1 MESVVHAYLRH
12 PDGSLWA
19 HQIQSYEHFMKEGLS
34 QIIHY
39 RPTIVVNSTSTARS
53 IEIKFGRVTI
63 LDPCVREQDG
73 QTRKLTPIEARTRK
87 MTYQVGVA
95 ADVHQKITDADGNV
109 VSEHTFREVPLL
121 KMPCMVNS
129 CFCADYENPLRDNIS
144 GYFIINGNE
153 KTCQSQIK
161 LRVNCP
167 FLHKHSTNGYYCE
180 VRSCNEEIWRSTIS
194 LRLLV
199 RAPSNKCG
207 MCVTVPAFTDEV
219 PLVVVLGILARDLVG
234 SKEELYE
241 LCHHHIE
248 RWTRRKTSD
257 VVQHGIIAARIGA
270 MLHDQQFE
278 CVAATPTSTFGEN
291 VLNHAANELTKERT
305 PERRMQVA
313 IRALC
318 IDLLPHLGTLDDGP
332 TRARKYTFVCMM
344 ASQALIAFCSPR
356 GSPAGVDDRD
366 HWRHKRIDSS
376 GALIA
381 MLFRQLWRNNIRS
394 FEMQLKKAIEGHSNI
409 RSIDY
414 LNARKLEVGVKYHFS
429 TGVWSVMRGVD
440 PSACSGVCQ
449 AITRMSRIA
458 AISSLRRINCPVNRH
473 GKTSMPRMLHRSD
486 FGHVCATETPEGSA
500 CGLILN
506 LPLVAHCRIGSITKN
521 VLRLIQIESLLGQV
535 DDPIIDMITTQDALD
550 ALTVIASGF
559 IAGTLPGKH
568 ALEVR
573 ETLREARHHDILP
586 RDCSIV
592 ADELSNTIF
601 INCDAGA
608 ILRPIFRIDRV
619 HRVTDLL
626 RSSDTVLDWED
637 VWRLGV
643 TEFIDQEESDKH
655 CVIATSLDEVR
666 SGHTHVEILASATM
680 LGVAASLI
688 PFSNHNQSPRNIY
701 QAAMGKQAVCCDNGG
716 VGVQKF
722 DAHKY
727 ALWYGQR
734 SLSETNMSKILGS
747 LSYIPEPS
755 TTEMCVMI
763 ASWSG
768 YNQEDA
774 IIVKKEAIERGAGVI
789 STFRVYSDE
798 LNSKGNDDEMFCIVE
813 GAAGMK
819 RADYS
824 KLQSDGCPAIGS
836 QLEAGD
842 VIIGKTSQTVQL
854 GPDGRHVPLKFCRS
868 TLVRDSCV
876 VDSVYWTC
884 SKDGKRQVKV
894 RVRTVRRPGIG
905 DKFASRCAQKGTIG
919 YVVPTEDL
927 PFNRDG
933 ISPDI
938 IINPHAFISRMTI
951 GMFIE
956 SLAGKAAALDGKFVD
971 ASPFTPGNA
980 VGHAETV
987 LCDNGFMPSGEEVFY
1002 DGRTGQ
1008 QMRSTM
1014 FMGICSY
1021 QRLKHLVSE
1030 KVHSRTKGSYHI
1042 LTGQP
1047 LEGRGKN
1054 GGLRIGEMEKDCFI
1068 SYGASAVI
1076 SDRMLDQSDCTTVT
1090 ICNRCGLPADQTHS
1104 DHFAHGKRGQQA
1116 YCRNCEDGAH
1126 CVEIRTPCANKLFHQ
1141 ELMSMNTAIKVT
1153 ASAMENMTIEPPAGD
1168 IV

>member
-1 MESVVHAYLRH
+1 MERVIHAYLRH

-19 HQIQSYEHFMKEGLS
+19 HQTQSYEQFMKEGLA

-39 RPTIVVNSTSTARS
+39 RSTIVASSSSRS

-73 QTRKLTPIEARTRK
+73 QTRKLTPLEARTRK
-87 MTYQVGVA
+87 MTYQVGVTV
-95 ADVHQKITDADGNV
+95 DVHQKITTADGNV
-109 VSEHTFREVPLL
+109 VSEHTFREVPIL

-129 CFCADYENPLRDNIS
+129 CFCTDYENPQRDSIS

-167 FLHKHSTNGYYCE
+167 FLHKHATNGYYCE
-180 VRSCNEEIWRSTIS
+180 VRSCNEELWRSTIS

-199 RAPSNKCG
+199 RAPTNKCG

-219 PLVVVLGILARDLVG
+219 PLVVLLGILARDCVS
-234 SKEELYE
+234 SKEELYN
-241 LCHHHIE
+241 LCDQHIS
-248 RWTRRKTSD
+248 RWTRRKTKD
-257 VVQHGIIAARIGA
+257 AAQHAVVAARINA
-270 MLHDQQFE
+270 MLHDHRIE
-278 CVAATPTSTFGEN
+278 GIIATENLSFGET
-291 VLNHAANELTKERT
+291 VLNHAANELIKERT

-313 IRALC
+313 VRALC
-318 IDLLPHLGTLDDGP
+318 IDLLPHLGTLDDAP
-332 TRARKYTFVCMM
+332 TRARKFTFVCMM
-344 ASQALIAFCSPR
+344 AAQALIAFCSPR
-356 GSPAGVDDRD
+356 GLPVAADDRD
-366 HWRHKRIDSS
+366 HWRHKRIDTS

-394 FEMQLKKAIEGHSNI
+394 FEMHLKKAIDGNGNI
-409 RSIDY
+409 RSIDF
-414 LNARKLEVGVKYHFS
+414 LNFRKLEVGVKYHFS

-449 AITRMSRIA
+449 AITRMSRVA
-458 AISSLRRINCPVNRH
+458 AISSLRRINCPVNRN

-506 LPLVAHCRIGSITKN
+506 LPLVAHCRLGSSTKN
-521 VLRLIQIESLLGQV
+521 ILRLIQIDSLLGPV
-535 DDPIIDMITTQDALD
+535 DDPVIDCGSQPLETET
-550 ALTVIASGF
+550 LTVFASGF
-559 IAGTLPGKH
+559 ITGTLPGKR
-568 ALEVR
+568 ASDVR
-573 ETLREARHHDILP
+573 ELLREARHNDILP

-601 INCDAGA
+601 INCDIGA

-626 RSSDTVLDWED
+626 RSSDAVLEWED
-637 VWRLGV
+637 IWQLGV
-643 TEFIDQEESDKH
+643 IEFIDQEESDEH
-655 CVIATSLDEVR
+655 CVIATSLDDVR
-666 SGHTHVEILASATM
+666 SGHTHVEILASATL

-688 PFSNHNQSPRNIY
+688 PFCDHNQSPRNIY

-727 ALWYGQR
+727 TLWYGQR
-734 SLSETNMSKILGS
+734 SLSETKMSKILGS

-763 ASWSG
+763 AAWSG

-789 STFRVYSDE
+789 TTFRVYSDE
-798 LNSKGNDDEMFCIVE
+798 LNSKGNDDEMFCKVD

-824 KLQSDGCPAIGS
+824 KLQSDGCPAIGTH
-836 QLEAGD
+836 LDAGD

-868 TLVRDSCV
+868 TIVREPCV
-876 VDSVYWTC
+876 IDSVYWTC
-884 SKDGKRQVKV
+884 NKDGKRQVKV

-933 ISPDI
+933 ISPDV

-971 ASPFTPGNA
+971 ASPFTPKDV

-987 LCDNGFMPSGEEVFY
+987 LRKHGFMTSGEEIFY
-1002 DGRTGQ
+1002 DGRTGK
-1008 QMRSTM
+1008 QMRSSM

-1030 KVHSRTKGSYHI
+1030 KRHSRTKGSYHI

-1076 SDRMLDQSDCTTVT
+1076 SDRMLDQSDCTTMT
-1090 ICNRCGLPADQTHS
+1090 ICNRCGLPAEQTHS
-1104 DHFAHGKRGQQA
+1104 DQFARGKRGRHA
-1116 YCRNCEDGAH
+1116 FCRNCDDGAH
-1126 CVEIRTPCANKLFHQ
+1126 CVELRTPCANKLFQQ

-1153 ASAMENMTIEPPAGD
+1153 AAAVQNMTIEPPAP
-1168 IV
+1168 